1 MADNKNPPKP
11 GAAQWVIY
19 AFTAFTI
26 LIVLFGLAYII
37 SGREVIERPIL
48 VFFLLLAWFGLL
60 SGIVLSRNSS

>member
-1 MADNKNPPKP
+1 MADNKYPPKP
-11 GAAQWVIY
+11 VAAQWVIY
-19 AFTAFTI
+19 AFSAFTI